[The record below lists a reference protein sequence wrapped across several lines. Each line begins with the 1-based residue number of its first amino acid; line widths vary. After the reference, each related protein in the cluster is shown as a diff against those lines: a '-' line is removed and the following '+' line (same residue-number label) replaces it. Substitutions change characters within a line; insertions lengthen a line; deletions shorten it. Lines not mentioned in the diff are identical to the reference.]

1 MPSTIARL
9 LSPVTAALAVLA
21 AIAFAPSAEAQ
32 GGRQLPSPVSAAQLE
47 AMLRDSGLP
56 DTVKDAAPQ
65 VHEAYFAR
73 FREFEKREIDP
84 IISKPSESPFD
95 LARSVD
101 DAKKESDLR
110 RRAFQ
115 RAAELDG
122 QMVDELM
129 GVLPADEAWRANKLR
144 QALSRRRCAALAPAF
159 GSFGRPLDFSL
170 RSAPV
175 LRTLEPDTLRMV
187 SLGLDVYEN
196 ELTRQLERYA
206 SASFARVV
214 KAAEA
219 REQLGIQSTP
229 EAKQGED
236 GQQAPAPVGDEWFR
250 KMREAQKL
258 ANTDCAAIV
267 TRIRKLHRE
276 GLDQAMPLM
285 PPVDARLLRDHM
297 IAALYPSLRA
307 KSAFDG
313 VFDTAKSMHAKG
325 DLDEGKWRSAQQI
338 ADANEMTA
346 RPIVLDLMELIDKRA
361 AASELDAI
369 MFDDGDGDEEQSRE
383 RMKRLRDDL
392 AKVEMSNA
400 TTLRAALGIPEPEQ
414 AQGADAGRQGI
425 NGVNLA
431 EILGGGGGAVAMQ
444 AVVIGGDGEAITISG
459 DDLGDGGIS
468 FGGIADMMRR
478 TPRAMNRDE
487 IEQLAERLGFTE
499 DTRATFDEIVA
510 RCAEARIAA
519 EKEHRSA
526 PKLQTEDE
534 SGSVSFTISIGGD
547 GGVADGGAGEEAL
560 EKAIDGAE
568 ERMFD
573 ELKAAAAADREAA
586 VEAARRARARLR
598 LLPGEKGSQA
608 VDLLAVAAAASL
620 DSPSRARIAD
630 TLAAWDEASVGTI
643 RTMRAQVQAL
653 TAERERIFSESMREV
668 KQDDGDGQVSMQR
681 SLEISGDTADRLQDI
696 EKRIASTRKS
706 VADANK
712 RALDTMIGELD
723 GNEKAQLALRRSFL
737 RAANPAIYKTARDLE
752 PFFTRAAAIE
762 GVSPQ
767 GRKGFSTI
775 RDEWID
781 ARETRCQEFVELA
794 EKEQAK
800 QSSEGIVGDVQN
812 LQLRMRE
819 RKKLREDLEQIEA
832 TMFRKLQEALVIE
845 VGADKA
851 KELGELPTRS
861 RPAMPV
867 IQLGN

>member
-1 MPSTIARL
+1 MPSTIANL
-9 LSPVTAALAVLA
+9 FSPITAALALLAGIVL
-21 AIAFAPSAEAQ
+21 APSAEAQ
-32 GGRQLPSPVSAAQLE
+32 GGRQLPSPVSSAQLE

-129 GVLPADEAWRANKLR
+129 AVLPSDDAWRANKLR
-144 QALSRRRCAALAPAF
+144 QALSRRRCSALAPAF
-159 GSFGRPLDFSL
+159 GSFGRPLEFSL

-175 LRTLEPDTLRMV
+175 IRTLEPDTQRMV
-187 SLGLDVYEN
+187 NLGLDVYEN

-206 SASFARVV
+206 NASFARVV

-219 REQLGIQSTP
+219 REQLGVKSAPETP
-229 EAKQGED
+229 EGGD
-236 GQQAPAPVGDEWFR
+236 GQQAPAPAGEEWFR

-258 ANTDCAAIV
+258 ANADCAAIIA
-267 TRIRKLHRE
+267 RIRKLHRE

-297 IAALYPSLRA
+297 IAAIYPSLRP
-307 KSAFDG
+307 KSGFDG
-313 VFDTAKSMHAKG
+313 VFDTARSMHAKG
-325 DLDEGKWRSAQQI
+325 ELDEDKWRSAQQI
-338 ADANEMTA
+338 ADANELTT
-346 RPIVLDLMELIDKRA
+346 RPIVLELMDLIDKRA
-361 AASELDAI
+361 AASEVDAI
-369 MFDDGDGDEEQSRE
+369 MFDEGGDEQSKD

-414 AQGADAGRQGI
+414 VQGADANGRGI

-431 EILGGGGGAVAMQ
+431 EILGGGGGAVTMQ
-444 AVVIGGDGEAITISG
+444 AVMIGGDGEAITISS
-459 DDLGDGGIS
+459 DDLGEGGIS
-468 FGGIADMMRR
+468 FGGLTDMMRR

-487 IEQLAERLGFTE
+487 LEQLAERLGFAG

-534 SGSVSFTISIGGD
+534 SGTVTFTIGLAGED
-547 GGVADGGAGEEAL
+547 AVDDGGAGEEAL

-598 LLPGEKGSQA
+598 LLPGENGPQA

-620 DSPSRARIAD
+620 DSPSRDHIAG

-643 RTMRAQVQAL
+643 RAMRTKVKAL
-653 TAERERIFSESMREV
+653 TDERERIFSESMREV
-668 KQDDGDGQVSMQR
+668 KQDDGNGQVSTQR

-737 RAANPAIYKTARDLE
+737 RASNPAIYRTARDLE
-752 PFFTRAAAIE
+752 PFFTKAAAVE
-762 GVSPQ
+762 GVGPQ
-767 GRKGFSTI
+767 GRKVFSSI

-781 ARETRCQEFVELA
+781 AREARCQEFVELA
-794 EKEQAK
+794 EKEEAK
-800 QSSEGIVGDVQN
+800 QSSDGIVGDVQN

-832 TMFRKLQEALVIE
+832 TMFRRLQEALVIE

-851 KELGELPTRS
+851 KELGELPARS
-861 RPAMPV
+861 RAAMPV